1 MSAAVTDPPAESDR
15 PDAENPFPL
24 SHAQLGIWNM
34 QQVAPELP
42 QTVSQYV
49 ELRGELDV
57 ELLAEAIYRSGF
69 DMQSLRVRIVEIG
82 DQPCQLVD
90 PRVPLGVLHVD
101 LRSAE
106 NPRAA
111 ALQWIERD
119 VTVPMDVAGT
129 PLARNVVLQTGV
141 AEYFWYGKM
150 HHIAIDGYGG
160 MLLFLRIAERYNA
173 LRNGVEASRT
183 MAESVHTIYRME
195 RDYRASADF
204 IEDKR
209 FWQEQVSHLP
219 EVFTLSGR
227 AAPANRQRLV
237 EEGVL
242 TDDAATLLDA
252 ARTALRVSRPA
263 LFVAGLAGYLAAA
276 SGNRDVVLSLP
287 VTARTTVGLRC
298 SAGFVSNVVP
308 LYIPV
313 AEGVRIDEL
322 AEQTHRQITAVL
334 AHQRYRHEDIRR
346 DHDATRGSRG
356 LFGPSINI
364 MLFHNEI
371 RLGDTAGSVHV
382 VSTGPVED
390 LSINIYNGP
399 RNAGLHVDFVA
410 NPDRYAVDELRD
422 HHRRFLDYLAEFLA
436 AAPETAVS
444 ELALMSATERSL
456 VEAED
461 AAIGVAAPEVTL
473 VELFEAAAKAH
484 AGATAVK
491 FLDESLS
498 YGQLDARANQLGRRL
513 IEAGVGP
520 ESLVAV
526 VVPRSLDLVVALL
539 AVLKAGGGYLPIDPS
554 SPADRVQYLLGD
566 ARPVCVVV
574 SATDGVE
581 LPAGLPVIEVD
592 WEALS
597 RFGTA
602 AITDTDRRARL
613 VPRNVAYVI
622 YTSGST
628 GRPKGVQIPHC
639 NVAQLFTRTE
649 EFFGFD
655 ERDVWTMFHSAAF
668 DFSVWELW
676 GALLHG
682 GSLVVVD
689 YYTSRSPAQFLD
701 LLRRER
707 VTVLNQTPSAFYQLA
722 EADRVESVGVPP
734 LALRYLVFGGEALEL
749 RRLTDWYARHDDSLP
764 RLVNM
769 YGITETTV
777 HVTFGGLDRAAVAAP
792 NAGGVGRAIP
802 GLRILLL
809 DSRLRLVPPGVAGEI
824 YVAGD
829 QLARGYLGR
838 PALTASRFVANRF
851 GGPGARLYRSGDLGR
866 WRPDRGLEYL
876 GRADHQVK
884 IRGFR
889 IELGE
894 IEAALLEHDAV
905 RQAAVIVREDEP
917 GDRRIVAYVVGHPD
931 IAALRDHVGSGLPEY
946 MIPSAFVVIEAIPL
960 TANGKLDRR
969 ALPAPVPEV
978 TAYRAPRT
986 PIEQGVARVFAEVL
1000 GVDRIGLDDS
1010 FFALGGN
1017 SLAAT
1022 RVASRLGAALNTKVP
1037 VRLLLEQ
1044 ATVATLAARL
1054 AEQTGAGARIALHVR
1069 PRPAR
1074 IPLSPQQRRLWFINR
1089 FDPGSGTYNIPFAL
1103 RMRGELDIEALR
1115 MALADVID
1123 RHEALRTIFPDGPD
1137 GPSQVILPAA
1147 GVAPAMPLIDLSPA
1161 EVEDQLRALARRGF
1175 DLTIDTAL
1183 RVELLRTGDHD
1194 YVLAVVIQHIAADGW
1209 SLTPLCADLV
1219 TAYRARRVGE
1229 APHWAPLPVQ
1239 YADYSLWQRDTIG
1252 DESVPGSTA
1261 AIQLA
1266 YWRSQL
1272 AELPDELCLPYDRP
1286 RPAVQSYRGGRV
1298 GFAIDAE
1305 THHALVELARS
1316 HNATLFMAVH
1326 AALMVLLARISG
1338 VPDVAVGTPI
1348 AGRGE
1353 AELDEV
1359 IGMFVNTVVLRT
1371 RIDPSKSFADL
1382 LARQRDI
1389 DVDAFA
1395 HAEVPFERL
1404 VEVLNPVRSTA
1415 RHPLFQIMLSVDSS
1429 VPVHVELPGVEVVAG
1444 EIDAG
1449 IAKWD
1454 LQFALTESY
1463 TADRRAG
1470 GLEVS
1475 LTYATDLFD
1484 DATAELIGHRFA
1496 RVLSAVAAS
1505 PAVIVGD
1512 IEILSAAER
1521 AALAAV
1527 RGRPATA
1534 PVTLADYFA
1543 AVVEQSPNHVA
1554 VQAGSVQLTYR
1565 ELDARANR
1573 LARMLIGRGIG
1584 ANDVVALGYAR
1595 SVDNVIGW
1603 LGVAKAGAAFLP
1615 IDRGHPADRIRSV
1628 LSDSG
1633 AMVGLT
1639 TADGAASLP
1648 DTVPWLAPSD
1658 LDAFDAAPVTDADRV
1673 RAVRVDDLAYVIYT
1687 SGSTGTPKGVAVT
1700 HRGLASFAAEQRDRY
1715 RVHQD
1720 SRTLHIGSP
1729 SFDISVLE
1737 LLMALCAGATMV
1749 IAPTDIFGGDA
1760 LAEFLARERI
1770 THAAIT
1776 PAALASIDAMRWPL
1790 PRLRLLVVGGDAC
1803 GTELVERW
1811 APDRDLLNAYG
1822 PTEATVAV
1830 TISEPMRPGG
1840 PVVLGRPIRGAGVAV
1855 LDARLHPA
1863 PPGVAGELY
1872 LAGVGLARGYHR
1884 RPGLTAGRFIANPH
1898 GGVGERMYR
1907 TGDLARWTAA
1917 GELVL
1922 LGRADHQVKI
1932 RGFRIELGEIDSAL
1946 VSHPEV
1952 AYATTAGYEMPN
1964 GTTILASYVQLTSAA
1979 ACGASEL
1986 AGYLSNRVPNYMVPQ
2001 SITVLDTLP
2010 RTAAGK
2016 LDRAALPKPVLR
2028 AGAGYRA
2035 PRSAA
2040 ESALCEA
2047 FAEVLGV
2054 DAVGA
2059 DDSFFELGGSS
2070 LLATRVVS
2078 VVRARHGFDVPVQA
2092 LFLDPTP
2099 AGVAAR
2105 LEPGAHDVAG
2115 TIDAAFQTMLP
2126 IRAQGTAAPLFC
2138 VHSVS
2143 GESWSYAG
2151 LLAHLGP
2158 ERPVYGL
2165 QITDL
2170 VEAGAEVDTVELLAE
2185 HYVAE
2190 IKKVQPRGPYH
2201 LLGWSLGGVIAYEIA
2216 GCLDEAGDRV
2226 ALLSMLD
2233 TRLIEGDLEVAD
2245 PTAGELLS
2253 ALLGDAARVRDEVTA
2268 EQAAALLRAHQG
2280 RFASLTA
2287 AHVER
2292 LYASYLVCSR
2302 MGFRFKPRGYSGDLL
2317 YFTAET
2323 DSAPVDE
2330 HGRIVSARGA
2340 AAWYPFVDG
2349 AVHEHFVACAHG
2361 EMTSPEALAEI
2372 GPVLSRYLEEG
2383 ASEFRADGQAACCC
2397 EHSPHCAKCAS

>member
-1 MSAAVTDPPAESDR
+1 MTAAVTNPPAESD
-15 PDAENPFPL
+15 PSDAEAPFPL
-24 SHAQLGIWNM
+24 SNAQLGIWHV
-34 QQVAPELP
+34 QQVAPEAP
-42 QTVSQYV
+42 QTVSQYI

-57 ELLAEAIYRSGF
+57 ELLAEAIYRCGF
-69 DMQSLRVRIVEIG
+69 DMQSLRVRIIELE
-82 DQPCQLVD
+82 DQPCQRVD
-90 PRVPLGVLHVD
+90 HALPLGVLHVD
-101 LRSAE
+101 LRGAE
-106 NPRAA
+106 QPRAA
-111 ALQWIERD
+111 ARQWIRRD
-119 VTVPMDVAGT
+119 STVPIDIADA
-129 PLARNVVLQTGV
+129 PLVRNVVLQTGA
-141 AEYFWYGKM
+141 AEYFWYAKM
-150 HHIAIDGYGG
+150 HHIAIDGYGA
-160 MLLFLRIAERYNA
+160 MLLSMRIAERYNA
-173 LRNGVEASRT
+173 LRNGIEASRT
-183 MAESVHTIYRME
+183 MAKSLYAIYDTE
-195 RDYRASADF
+195 RAYRASADF
-204 IEDKR
+204 IEDR
-209 FWQEQVSHLP
+209 HFWHEQMSRIP
-219 EVFTLSGR
+219 GAFSLSER
-227 AAPANRQRLV
+227 TAPANRQRLV

-242 TDDAATLLDA
+242 ADDAATLLDA
-252 ARTALRVSRPA
+252 ARTSLRVSRPA
-263 LFVAGLAGYLAAA
+263 LFVAGLAAYLAAV
-276 SGNRDVVLSLP
+276 SGNREVVLSLP
-287 VTARTTVGLRC
+287 VTARTTAGLRC

-308 LYIPV
+308 LFLPV
-313 AEGVRIDEL
+313 AEGVRIGEL
-322 AEQTHRQITAVL
+322 AEQAHRQITAVL

-346 DHDATRGSRG
+346 DYDAVPGSRG
-356 LFGPSINI
+356 LFGPSVNI
-364 MLFHNEI
+364 MLFYNEI
-371 RLGDTAGSVHV
+371 RLGPAAGSVHV

-399 RNAGLHVDFVA
+399 RDVGLCVDFVA
-410 NPDRYAVDELRD
+410 NPDRYDADELRG

-436 AAPETAVS
+436 AAPETEVS
-444 ELALMSATERSL
+444 ELSLMS
-456 VEAED
+456 EAERNAVELEGVTTD
-461 AAIGVAAPEVTL
+461 AAAPEVTL
-473 VELFEAAAKAH
+473 VELFEAVARAR

-491 FLDESLS
+491 FLGDSLT

-513 IEAGVGP
+513 IELGVGP

-526 VVPRSLDLVVALL
+526 AVPRSLDLVVAIL
-539 AVLKAGGGYLPIDPS
+539 AVLKAGGGYLPVDPN
-554 SPADRVQYLLGD
+554 SPADRIKYLLTD
-566 ARPVCVVV
+566 ARPVCIVTAAHH
-574 SATDGVE
+574 SVE
-581 LPAGLPVIEVD
+581 LPAGLPAVEVGS
-592 WEALS
+592 AGLS
-597 RFGTA
+597 RLDAG
-602 AITDTDRRARL
+602 AITDADRRAPL
-613 VPRNVAYVI
+613 APRNVAYVI

-628 GRPKGVQIPHC
+628 GRPKGVQVPHC

-655 ERDVWTMFHSAAF
+655 EHDVWTMFHSAAF

-676 GALLHG
+676 GALLYG
-682 GSLVVVD
+682 ATLVVVD
-689 YYTSRSPAQFLD
+689 YYTSRSPAQFLE

-722 EADRVESVGVPP
+722 EADRDEPDQPP
-734 LALRYLVFGGEALEL
+734 PALRYLIFGGEALEL
-749 RRLTDWYARHDDSLP
+749 RRLVDWYARHDDSRP

-777 HVTFGGLDRAAVAAP
+777 HVTYSGLDSAAVAAP

-838 PALTASRFVANRF
+838 PALTAARFVADRF
-851 GGPGARLYRSGDLGR
+851 GEPGTRLYRSGDLGR

-876 GRADHQVK
+876 GRADDQIK
-884 IRGFR
+884 LRGFR

-894 IEAALLEHDAV
+894 IEAALLTHDAV
-905 RQAAVIVREDEP
+905 RQTAVIVREDEP
-917 GDRRIVAYVVGHPD
+917 GDQRIVAYVVGHRD
-931 IAALRDHVGSGLPEY
+931 FAIDTVALREHAGTLLPDY
-946 MIPSAFVVIEAIPL
+946 MIPSAFVVVAAMPL

-969 ALPAPVPEV
+969 ALPVPAPEV

-986 PIEQGVARVFAEVL
+986 SVEQGVARVFAEVL
-1000 GVDRIGLDDS
+1000 GIDRIGLDDS

-1044 ATVATLAARL
+1044 ATVAALAAQL
-1054 AEQTGAGARIALHVR
+1054 AQTDGGARIALTAG
-1069 PRPAR
+1069 PRPDR
-1074 IPLSPQQRRLWFINR
+1074 IPLSPPQQRLWFINR
-1089 FDPGSGTYNIPFAL
+1089 FDPESGTYNIPFAL
-1103 RMRGELDIEALR
+1103 RMRGDLDIDALR
-1115 MALADVID
+1115 AALADIVD
-1123 RHEALRTIFPDGPD
+1123 RHETLRTIFPDSPD

-1147 GVAPAMPLIDLSPA
+1147 GVAPTMPVTDLSPT
-1161 EVEDQLRALARRGF
+1161 EVEDRLRAAARRGF

-1183 RVELLRTGDHD
+1183 RVELLRTGASD

-1219 TAYRARRVGE
+1219 AAYRARRAGQ
-1229 APHWAPLPVQ
+1229 APRWEPLPVQ

-1252 DESVPGSTA
+1252 DESIPNSPA
-1261 AIQLA
+1261 AIQSA
-1266 YWRSQL
+1266 YWRTQL
-1272 AELPDELCLPYDRP
+1272 ADLPDELSLPYDRR
-1286 RPAVQSYRGGRV
+1286 RPAMQSFRGGRAEI
-1298 GFAIDAE
+1298 AIDAE
-1305 THHALVELARS
+1305 THRALVELART
-1316 HNATLFMAVH
+1316 HNATLFMAIH

-1338 VPDVAVGTPI
+1338 VQDIAVGTPI

-1353 AELDEV
+1353 SELDDV

-1371 RIDPSKSFADL
+1371 LVDPGESFTDL
-1382 LARQRDI
+1382 LARQRAI

-1395 HAEVPFERL
+1395 HADVPFERL

-1415 RHPLFQIMLSVDSS
+1415 RHPLFQIMLSVDSTA
-1429 VPVHVELPGVEVVAG
+1429 PVQVDLPGLEVAAAA
-1444 EIDAG
+1444 IDAG

-1463 TADRRAG
+1463 TADRRPD
-1470 GLEVS
+1470 GLGLC

-1484 DATAELIGHRFA
+1484 AATAARIGDRFA
-1496 RVLSAVAAS
+1496 RVLSAVATD

-1512 IEILSAAER
+1512 IEILSASER
-1521 AALAAV
+1521 AAVVAV

-1534 PVTLADYFA
+1534 AVTLADYFA
-1543 AVVEQSPNHVA
+1543 AVAERHPNHVA
-1554 VQAGSVQLTYR
+1554 VQCGSTELSYL

-1573 LARMLIGRGIG
+1573 LARMLIDRGVG
-1584 ANDVVALGYAR
+1584 AGDVVALGFAR
-1595 SVDNVIGW
+1595 SLDNVVGW
-1603 LGVAKAGAAFLP
+1603 LAVAKAGAAFLP
-1615 IDRGHPADRIRSV
+1615 IDRGHPAERIRAV

-1633 AMVGLT
+1633 ALVGLT
-1639 TADGAASLP
+1639 TATGAASLP
-1648 DTVPWLAPSD
+1648 DTVPWLVVSD
-1658 LDAFDAAPVTDADRV
+1658 LDGCDAAPVTDSDRV

-1700 HRGLASFAAEQRDRY
+1700 HRGLSSFAAEQRERY
-1715 RVHQD
+1715 RVRQD

-1749 IAPTDIFGGDA
+1749 IAPTDVFGGDA
-1760 LAEFLARERI
+1760 LAEFLGRERI

-1776 PAALASIDAMRWPL
+1776 PAALASIDAARWPL

-1811 APDRDLLNAYG
+1811 APGRDMLNAYG

-1855 LDARLHPA
+1855 LDARLHPV

-1884 RPGLTAGRFIANPH
+1884 RPGLTSGRFVANPL

-1964 GTTILASYVQLTSAA
+1964 GTTILASYVQLVPAA
-1979 ACGASEL
+1979 ECGAGDL
-1986 AGYLSNRVPNYMVPQ
+1986 ANYLSSRVPNYMVPQ

-2010 RTAAGK
+2010 RTPAGK
-2016 LDRAALPKPVLR
+2016 LDRAALPEPVLR

-2047 FAEVLGV
+2047 FAEVLGL

-2078 VVRARHGFDVPVQA
+2078 VVRDRHGFDIPVQA

-2099 AGVAAR
+2099 AGVASR
-2105 LEPGAHDVAG
+2105 IESGDHTVAA

-2126 IRAQGTAAPLFC
+2126 IRAHGTQAPLFC

-2151 LLAHLGP
+2151 LLAYLGP

-2165 QITDL
+2165 QITEL
-2170 VEAGAEVDTVELLAE
+2170 IGAGADVETVEQLAE

-2190 IKKVQPRGPYH
+2190 IKKVQPTGPYH

-2216 GCLDEAGDRV
+2216 ARLNDAGDRV

-2233 TRLIEGDLEVAD
+2233 TRLIEGAMEVID

-2253 ALLGDAARVRDEVTA
+2253 ALLGDAARVVEDVTA

-2280 RFASLTA
+2280 RFASLTTA
-2287 AHVER
+2287 NVER

-2302 MGFRFKPRGYSGDLL
+2302 MGFRFTPRGYAGDLL
-2317 YFTAET
+2317 YFTADT

-2340 AAWYPFVDG
+2340 AAWYPYVDG
-2349 AVHEHFVACAHG
+2349 AVHEHFVRCAHG

-2372 GPVLSRYLEEG
+2372 GPVLSRYLDE
-2383 ASEFRADGQAACCC
+2383 ASGGMRCC
-2397 EHSPHCAKCAS
+2397 ERATRCTKCAS